1 MIDELDQII
10 LRLEFVKDR
19 VEDDDVVNSLNGII
33 DDLCEWEEV
42 YLKERT
48 TDE

>member
-19 VEDDDVVNSLNGII
+19 AEDDEVISLLNDII

-42 YLKERT
+42 YLKEGA
-48 TDE
+48 TDD